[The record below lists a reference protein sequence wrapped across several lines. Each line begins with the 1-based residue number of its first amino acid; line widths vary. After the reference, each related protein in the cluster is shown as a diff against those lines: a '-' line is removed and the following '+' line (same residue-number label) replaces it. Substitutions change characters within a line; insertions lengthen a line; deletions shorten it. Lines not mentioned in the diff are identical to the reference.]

1 MSTTKINFNQL
12 PVADEV
18 KNNDY
23 FVIDDEVVTKR
34 VQFTNIVFG
43 LDNVTF
49 ASTISAHS
57 TEISTL
63 SSDVTTLSGE
73 LYQESDILTS
83 LITTTVQAATGSLVN
98 LLYPIGSIKYTV
110 ANVSPS
116 VTLPGTGW
124 IQISQGRYIAGVG
137 TGTDANSNIFEVRE
151 RVVGTNTTDTEYTHT
166 LTTAEIPAHS
176 HSIKPLYNGNADG
189 NDTFKDEGTPR
200 TVPGSTSTYFNA
212 TENAGGGGAHNNKP
226 PVYGLYVWERV
237 S

>member
-18 KNNDY
+18 KNSDY

-57 TEISTL
+57 AEINSL
-63 SSDVTTLSGE
+63 SAQVETLSGE
-73 LYQESDILTS
+73 VYQEVDVLTN
-83 LITTTVQAATGSLVN
+83 LINTTVQAATGSLVN

-110 ANVSPS
+110 DDVNPS
-116 VTLPGTGW
+116 TTLPGTSW
-124 IQISQGRYIAGVG
+124 IQISQGRFIAGVG
-137 TGTDANSNIFEVRE
+137 TGTDANGTVFEIRE
-151 RVVGTNTTDTEYTHT
+151 RVVGTNTTAGEYSHE
-166 LTTAEIPAHS
+166 LVTAELPAHT
-176 HSIKPLYNGNADG
+176 HDFSIRLNNTNNTTSYQNGPQAAPAMRLDNST
-189 NDTFKDEGTPR
+189 NYTTQN
-200 TVPGSTSTYFNA
+200 TGSNQK
-212 TENAGGGGAHNNKP
+212 HNNVP
-226 PVYGLYVWERV
+226 PPYGLYVWERT